1 MKEEIKSERE
11 KKEKPE
17 LSSIEDW
24 LEKKQACTGA
34 REWVMKNK
42 STLQKIKSNVK
53 GTYNLEGSVYAL
65 GQFLSGGYVLP
76 QPYCNEQ
83 LQWAFWYLI
92 EILDDDEDAMCMKF
106 AMSLLPSNYNEDKND
121 PVYQYVDEAVKSMDI
136 ALKEKDI
143 SMIKNVIVCV
153 MNANKIAY
161 PEQDGYDV
169 FRKVIKYGI
178 GLLKKRKK

>member
-1 MKEEIKSERE
+1 
-11 KKEKPE
+11 
-17 LSSIEDW
+17 
-24 LEKKQACTGA
+24 
-34 REWVMKNK
+34 MKNK

-65 GQFLSGGYVLP
+65 GQFLSGG
-76 QPYCNEQ
+76 NEQ